1 MQTKRKICAW
11 LLSIFLLTWA
21 CSLQA
26 AQKPKDA
33 DCLACHSDAT
43 LSKDVNGKKV
53 SLYVDPVKMKG
64 SIHGAMFSCVDCH
77 KDVKESPHTAEPKKI
92 TCVEDC
98 HTAMRR
104 RHINAV
110 SCEAEKG
117 RWNAGGYV
125 RGLSR

>member
-11 LLSIFLLTWA
+11 LVSIFLLTWA
-21 CSLQA
+21 CGIQA

-43 LSKDVNGKKV
+43 LTKHVNGKKV

-77 KDVKESPHTAEPKKI
+77 KDVTESPHQAEPKK
-92 TCVEDC
+92 
-98 HTAMRR
+98 H
-104 RHINAV
+104 
-110 SCEAEKG
+110 G
-117 RWNAGGYV
+117 RGISPG
-125 RGLSR
+125 R